1 MPSLTQ
7 FDLHCRFPY
16 SSTEDTLL
24 LLDLMRQK
32 KQQEN
37 EQKKVGAHIIIIIV
51 YFFLL
56 PYLIY
61 MHRSQKKRKNTIS
74 AFSLICMQEPQKSKT
89 RIIFRQEARIRQMA
103 LEQKQKKEAMR
114 GVQVSTNQKLHLTN
128 CHIYAHQYQLM
139 EPNL

>member
-1 MPSLTQ
+1 
-7 FDLHCRFPY
+7 
-16 SSTEDTLL
+16 
-24 LLDLMRQK
+24 
-32 KQQEN
+32 
-37 EQKKVGAHIIIIIV
+37 
-51 YFFLL
+51 
-56 PYLIY
+56 
-61 MHRSQKKRKNTIS
+61 
-74 AFSLICMQEPQKSKT
+74 MQEPHKKSKT